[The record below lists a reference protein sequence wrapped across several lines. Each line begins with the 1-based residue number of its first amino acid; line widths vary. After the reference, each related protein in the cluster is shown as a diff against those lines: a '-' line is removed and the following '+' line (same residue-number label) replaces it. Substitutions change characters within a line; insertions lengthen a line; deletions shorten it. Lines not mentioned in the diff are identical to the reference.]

1 MHLNHAYLKWI
12 VTKRIKFSSNSE
24 YISLYPS
31 SYFIPIYQNTI
42 ARGYMSLAAALTQ
55 TKLMY
60 NILLL
65 CLRALKSGL
74 VNLMGD
80 RFIMYYIFWPWGLKL
95 KRFVFKCDL
104 LNPNLFTSF
113 IHSFRYFFFTG
124 LDYQNDYQYNYDNRD
139 YDEEPQPSLI
149 PQFTIEA
156 QHIKVAK
163 DRVIRLPCRVD
174 NLGKHLSIFKTLKA
188 FCVLWMK

>member
-1 MHLNHAYLKWI
+1 
-12 VTKRIKFSSNSE
+12 
-24 YISLYPS
+24 
-31 SYFIPIYQNTI
+31 
-42 ARGYMSLAAALTQ
+42 
-55 TKLMY
+55 
-60 NILLL
+60 
-65 CLRALKSGL
+65 
-74 VNLMGD
+74 MGD
-80 RFIMYYIFWPWGLKL
+80 RFIMYYIFWPWDLKH

-104 LNPNLFTSF
+104 LNPTLYTSF

-188 FCVLWMK
+188 FYVLRMELY

>member
-1 MHLNHAYLKWI
+1 MEQL
-12 VTKRIKFSSNSE
+12 SE
-24 YISLYPS
+24 YILLYPS
-31 SYFIPIYQNTI
+31 SYFIPIYQNSI
-42 ARGYMSLAAALTQ
+42 ARGCMSLVAALIQ

-60 NILLL
+60 NLLL
-65 CLRALKSGL
+65 CWRALKSGL
-74 VNLMGD
+74 LNLMGD
-80 RFIMYYIFWPWGLKL
+80 RFIMYYIFWPWGRGLRH

-104 LNPNLFTSF
+104 LNPYTSNKLHSS
-113 IHSFRYFFFTG
+113 IHSRYFFFTG
-124 LDYQNDYQYNYDNRD
+124 LDYQNDYHYNYDNRD

-174 NLGKHLSIFKTLKA
+174 NLGKHLSLVSMFKTLKA
-188 FCVLWMK
+188 FCVLWME